1 MASPTSAVDSTASAS
16 TPGARKST
24 GSSTPGGV
32 GGTATTEKEA
42 GRATGMARV
51 SSSDSPRRSVRR
63 SSAPVWARTAVV
75 LTGDGPFSPAG
86 RGGNHHVLQAGP
98 PGPEV
103 AQGQVPLGQPGG
115 EVGHGRRGGF
125 GVDVVLPGA
134 HLPHR
139 GG

>member
-24 GSSTPGGV
+24 GSSTPAGEGS
-32 GGTATTEKEA
+32 TSTTEKKA
-42 GRATGMARV
+42 SRATGMARV

-63 SSAPVWARTAVV
+63 SSAPVWARTAAV

-86 RGGNHHVLQAGP
+86 RGGNHHVLQARTAAGSPAALAGEAEEDVLEAGP

-103 AQGQVPLGQPGG
+103 AQG
-115 EVGHGRRGGF
+115 
-125 GVDVVLPGA
+125 
-134 HLPHR
+134 
-139 GG
+139 